1 MCFTMK
7 KREKKKN
14 NKYKAEER
22 KKNEKQNCE
31 KLENIIW
38 SSVVN
43 VHKQQQD
50 QLIKNV
56 IQKNQ
61 WKIQGRK
68 LRIKGKTKNRRNNM
82 FKERK
87 QIVEEKIKD
96 FHWSYE
102 KK

>member
-1 MCFTMK
+1 MNSHS
-7 KREKKKN
+7 RN
-14 NKYKAEER
+14 NMFKEIKE
-22 KKNEKQNCE
+22 
-31 KLENIIW
+31 
-38 SSVVN
+38 
-43 VHKQQQD
+43 
-50 QLIKNV
+50 IKNV

-68 LRIKGKTKNRRNNM
+68 LRIKGKIENRRNNM